1 LGGLMKYKIRRE
13 TIDLLLV
20 GIANLINIIM
30 VGVFIMRSMLNGHL
44 AVVGIIWVIFI
55 MLLLMGVVFNIN
67 DRREWWAIVIP
78 LLLGIFLILEV
89 VLDYILKLEF
99 RNTPILGPYL
109 LLYYVS
115 ILGMIGYSFRVEKKF
130 GFITLVTYFLS
141 QFAALSSYFIVGH
154 G

>member
-1 LGGLMKYKIRRE
+1 MKDKIRRE
-13 TIDLLLV
+13 TVDLLLV
-20 GIANLINIIM
+20 GIANLINLIM
-30 VGVFIMRSMLNGHL
+30 VVVFILRSMFQGHL

-55 MLLLMGVVFNIN
+55 LLLLLGVVYNIN
-67 DRREWWAIVIP
+67 DRREWWAVVIP

-89 VLDYILKLEF
+89 VLDYILQFEF

-109 LLYYVS
+109 LLYYIS
-115 ILGMIGYSFRVEKKF
+115 ILGMIGYSFRVGKKF
-130 GFITLVTYFLS
+130 GFITLATYFLS

>member
-1 LGGLMKYKIRRE
+1 MKDKICRE
-13 TIDLLLV
+13 TVDLLLV
-20 GIANLINIIM
+20 GIANLINLIM
-30 VGVFIMRSMLNGHL
+30 VVVFILRSMFQGHL

-55 MLLLMGVVFNIN
+55 LLLLLGVVYNIN
-67 DRREWWAIVIP
+67 DRREWWAVVIP

-89 VLDYILKLEF
+89 MLDYILQFEF

-115 ILGMIGYSFRVEKKF
+115 ILGMIGYSFRVGKKF
-130 GFITLVTYFLS
+130 GFITLATYFLS